1 MFGRSNET
9 DNNHKSSFTPPSSGT
24 SQKEINMDQPG
35 EIIAFVGPEVTF
47 KGTIRYKGTVR
58 IDGRL
63 DGEIHT
69 DGVLIVGEKA
79 VISAKVEA
87 GAIICQGHIAGD
99 VVAQDKVKLLA
110 PAVFEG
116 SIKTP
121 SLSMDE
127 GVLFNGTCQ
136 MQRGGEA
143 RKTQDASYF
152 GSPLEETLNVR

>member
-1 MFGRSNET
+1 MFGRTSET
-9 DNNHKSSFTPPSSGT
+9 DNNHKSSSNESFSVG
-24 SQKEINMDQPG
+24 SQKPINLDQPG
-35 EIIAFVGPEVTF
+35 EIIAFVGEGVTF

-58 IDGRL
+58 IDGRV

-69 DGVLIVGEKA
+69 DGVLIIGEKA

-87 GAIICQGHIAGD
+87 GAIICQGHITGD
-99 VVAQDKVKLLA
+99 IIAQDKVKLIS

-116 SIKTP
+116 SVKAP

-136 MQRGGEA
+136 MQKNGEPQ
-143 RKTQDASYF
+143 KTKDASYF
-152 GSPLEETLNVR
+152 GSVEETLNVG